1 MSARHIAFWLALLA
15 AASFAAA
22 PARAAG
28 TPGTTP
34 YDPCFDAAAR
44 YYGLHPALLKA
55 IARKESGMNPR
66 AVGRNTNGT
75 YDIGI
80 MQINSAHL
88 PKLARAGVTA
98 DDLLANPC
106 RNIVV
111 GAWILADAVRRHGL
125 TWKAVG
131 AYHSPTEWRQAKYAA
146 DVQRRVIAE
155 LRAAGIAVEGAVP

>member
-1 MSARHIAFWLALLA
+1 MIPRLLLAALLA
-15 AASFAAA
+15 LPLVARAGGAA
-22 PARAAG
+22 PG
-28 TPGTTP
+28 PTP
-34 YDPCFDAAAR
+34 YDGCFEAAAR

-55 IARKESGMNPR
+55 IARKESAMNPR
-66 AVGRNTNGT
+66 AIGRNANGT

-111 GAWILADAVRRHGL
+111 GAWLLADAVRRYGL
-125 TWKAVG
+125 TWRAVG
-131 AYHSPTEWRQAKYAA
+131 AYHSPTEWRQQRYAA

-155 LRAAGIAVEGAVP
+155 LRAGGVQIAGID